1 VLDWNVDAQAF
12 YARMGAT
19 MLPDW
24 RICRV
29 TGDALLALG
38 APAA

>member
-12 YARMGAT
+12 YRRMGAT
-19 MLPDW
+19 MLDDW

-29 TGDALLALG
+29 TGEALQALG
-38 APAA
+38 APTK